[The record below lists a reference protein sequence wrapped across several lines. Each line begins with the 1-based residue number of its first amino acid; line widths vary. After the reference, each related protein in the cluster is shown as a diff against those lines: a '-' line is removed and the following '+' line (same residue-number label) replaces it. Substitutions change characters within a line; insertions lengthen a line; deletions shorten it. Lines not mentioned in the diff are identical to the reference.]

1 MTRPAV
7 SVMDPPKP
15 RTVWCTVEELTVN
28 TTSKM
33 LQVMGIYQSLIHSYI
48 MAEDVYIKPRRNLAS
63 NPRFVISTE
72 LLPPLASP
80 TPKFIICLERHL
92 VLKGRVKERL

>member
-15 RTVWCTVEELTVN
+15 RTVWCTVEELIVN

-33 LQVMGIYQSLIHSYI
+33 LQVMGIYQSLLHSYTCI
-48 MAEDVYIKPRRNLAS
+48 MAEDVYINRNLAS
-63 NPRFVISTE
+63 NPRFVNSTE
-72 LLPPLASP
+72 LLQPLASP
-80 TPKFIICLERHL
+80 TPKFIICLERQL
-92 VLKGRVKERL
+92 V

>member
-15 RTVWCTVEELTVN
+15 KTVWCTVEEFILN
-28 TTSKM
+28 TTSKI

-48 MAEDVYIKPRRNLAS
+48 MAEDVYINRNLAS

-80 TPKFIICLERHL
+80 TPKFIICLERQL
-92 VLKGRVKERL
+92 VLKDRLKERL

>member
-15 RTVWCTVEELTVN
+15 RTVWSTVEEVVN

-48 MAEDVYIKPRRNLAS
+48 MAEDVYINRNLAS

-80 TPKFIICLERHL
+80 TPKFIICLERQL
-92 VLKGRVKERL
+92 VLKGKLKERL